1 MKKVSSRVSDLIP
14 TSLSKWFARE
24 EDKSAVRYREDDDD
38 LYSIQP
44 PTKRVKMPTEPSFS
58 YNNFSLSSTPTYH
71 NNVMPK
77 RRVDNLAQTL
87 NFAEPVAGPSGIK
100 ARKLSVSK
108 THQRHNSKEIL
119 NGDKDT
125 DSGDSTSGYSSMIK
139 IGSKEQLLDKAE
151 VAKAKEPKTNSL
163 FHNSKFQLFFIFL
176 HFVQIHFFQLT
187 LFLVVFNLLGYHIRN
202 YKTML

>member
-1 MKKVSSRVSDLIP
+1 MLLMFQSFMKKVSSRVSDLIP
-14 TSLSKWFARE
+14 TSLSKWFARD
-24 EDKSAVRYREDDDD
+24 EDKSAVRYREEDDD

-58 YNNFSLSSTPTYH
+58 YNHFSLNSTPTHH
-71 NNVMPK
+71 NNMLPK
-77 RRVDNLAQTL
+77 RRADNLAQTL

-108 THQRHNSKEIL
+108 THQQGSSKEVL

-139 IGSKEQLLDKAE
+139 IGSKEQLLEKPEA
-151 VAKAKEPKTNSL
+151 ARAKEPKTNSL
-163 FHNSKFQLFFIFL
+163 FNNSKFLIVYL
-176 HFVQIHFFQLT
+176 K
-187 LFLVVFNLLGYHIRN
+187 N
-202 YKTML
+202 